1 MIKKLSLA
9 LTILF
14 STAFF
19 ISCENTEVNSTEIT
33 ENEPADEIVQ
43 ESKESLDI
51 SGVYRRIK
59 KVDEVNKD
67 ETIYDTDSQFYKI
80 GLDISKENGAY
91 VVNSTEIAED
101 NSSTISE
108 YSRPKTLKQTDDEIY
123 QHKSKDGIDVYT
135 YYFSQAGIEI
145 AEFIKDDSGN
155 FKKESTV
162 FYDKIK

>member
-14 STAFF
+14 LVIFI
-19 ISCENTEVNSTEIT
+19 ISCGNSEENSSENK
-33 ENEPADEIVQ
+33 ENEQVNE
-43 ESKESLDI
+43 EKGTLDI

-59 KVDEVNKD
+59 KVDELNQD
-67 ETIYDTDSQFYKI
+67 ETIYDKDSQFYKI
-80 GLDISKENGAY
+80 GYDIAKVEGNY

-108 YSRPKTLKQTDDEIY
+108 RSRPKTLEQTDEGIF
-123 QHKSKDGIDVYT
+123 QHKSEDGMVVYT
-135 YYFSQAGIEI
+135 YYFSETGIEI
-145 AEFIKDDSGN
+145 AEFVKDDSGS